1 MIGTSTP
8 DYIFIRVCI
17 FGIRAVTPLCI
28 LYTVFGIV
36 RPPRAFA
43 TQLLLA
49 YTLLETAF
57 YFLVFLP
64 RKSRLQAPAEHPPIP
79 SRELQS
85 LLYQR
90 CTETIS
96 EPLEYMRKWFLDA
109 DPEEIKWENVKD
121 FFRWGFLN
129 TAEENTAHDEELNV
143 YVEGVE
149 QLIGRKL
156 EPGRGKAKC
165 IRLTIDPVEMIHRPV
180 IWYFVCRI
188 NHLWYYHFS

>member
-1 MIGTSTP
+1 MIGTSTS
-8 DYIFIRVCI
+8 DYVFIRVCI

-28 LYTVFGIV
+28 LNTVIGIV
-36 RPPRAFA
+36 RPPRTLALQ
-43 TQLLLA
+43 TLLA
-49 YTLLETAF
+49 YTVLETAF
-57 YFLVFLP
+57 YFLVYLP

-79 SRELQS
+79 SRAFQS

-96 EPLEYMRKWFLDA
+96 DPLDYMRKWFLGA
-109 DPEEIKWENVKD
+109 DPKDIKWENVKD

-129 TAEENTAHDEELNV
+129 TAEEHTTHDEELEV

-149 QLIGRKL
+149 QLIGTKF
-156 EPGRGKAKC
+156 EPGRGSAKC

-180 IWYFVCRI
+180 VWYFVSRTS
-188 NHLWYYHFS
+188 YF